1 LRRPGLFD
9 EKRWANNWRVV
20 SPEGAVR
27 VDLERS
33 AARRQALGR
42 KIRDLPVTTP
52 VVLVATAP
60 RARARA
66 RAFATEAAI
75 EVEREY
81 LALPSAASPAYLVED
96 APAPIRIFLDRILVP
111 PPRSV
116 WSTPIDIGLRFLR
129 VLPWRL
135 VRMTAPGRVVVG
147 RRT

>member
-1 LRRPGLFD
+1 MFD
-9 EKRWANNWRVV
+9 EKRWAKNWRVV

-33 AARRQALGR
+33 PVGRRALRR
-42 KIRDLPVTTP
+42 KIRDLPATTP

-66 RAFATEAAI
+66 RAFATEAGI
-75 EVEREY
+75 DVECEY
-81 LALPSAASPAYLVED
+81 LAFPSAASPAYLVED
-96 APAPIRIFLDRILVP
+96 AQAPVRLFLDRILVA

-116 WSTPIDIGLRFLR
+116 WSTPIDIGLKFLR
-129 VLPWRL
+129 ALPWRL
-135 VRMTAPGRVVVG
+135 LRAAAPGRIVVG